1 MKFPAVLFHC
11 PDAFSSYSV
20 PENPGI
26 IPGFCSLFLRN
37 KTDVHSLRTSVS
49 EQEQTCRGDTDFR
62 QTAGILI
69 RYRSDICP
77 AFDQHPVTFPEAIGF
92 VCPPV
97 LGGITDDN
105 DTPRDEVFLDEE
117 ETEVDVSSDE
127 LEVPSIEL
135 KENIRKREVEKRIE
149 IGQILHAT
157 SDLVWEGEYDATTE
171 KTISR
176 SLPCAMLIEE
186 MGLTQTIYTKILCLI
201 L

>member
-1 MKFPAVLFHC
+1 M
-11 PDAFSSYSV
+11 
-20 PENPGI
+20 
-26 IPGFCSLFLRN
+26 
-37 KTDVHSLRTSVS
+37 
-49 EQEQTCRGDTDFR
+49 
-62 QTAGILI
+62 
-69 RYRSDICP
+69 
-77 AFDQHPVTFPEAIGF
+77 
-92 VCPPV
+92 
-97 LGGITDDN
+97 
-105 DTPRDEVFLDEE
+105 FLDEE

-186 MGLTQTIYTKILCLI
+186 MGLTQTVADGFFYDADGKLAAFDTDLTQKVNSVVVRKDIIDGFLARTGLKLVWLVDAKKEIHARDYSIESWSDWEAVFVYERDHIDGEIHRLPEGNRW
-201 L
+201 